1 MTGRRKEL
9 EGTQQACLSIQGMRH
24 RCRPGLSCFRLR
36 RSSRCR
42 RCCRRCHSLREG
54 RLVVVGVV
62 VVVGCDFKAGQD
74 RWQPSCLSRR

>member
-42 RCCRRCHSLREG
+42 RCCRRCHSLREM
-54 RLVVVGVV
+54 R
-62 VVVGCDFKAGQD
+62 FKAGQD